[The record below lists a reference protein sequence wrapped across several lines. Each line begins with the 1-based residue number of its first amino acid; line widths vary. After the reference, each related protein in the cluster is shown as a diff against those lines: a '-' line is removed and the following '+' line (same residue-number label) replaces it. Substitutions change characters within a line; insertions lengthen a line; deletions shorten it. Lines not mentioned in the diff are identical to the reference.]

1 MQWSDKIGKKK
12 IDLGS
17 EDVVVVD
24 YKPQVFPLKQSNVS
38 EVYQSSKKSGTD
50 FILSNVVKKI
60 SGIEEIEKNE
70 EKNQIEQQVLTK
82 ITEVQQEA
90 YEQAKK
96 LGYDDGFKQAYAD
109 RKEEI
114 ENYISVFAELVNS
127 IQNIKPELVHQNE
140 AHLVKLTYQ
149 IASRLLYSH
158 IEEDPNVVLPVI
170 EKSIEA
176 AQADEEINLYISPS
190 QYQTIKEIQDSSER
204 KFDFLKNVKLLPSDD
219 IAPGGCVVETNYGE
233 IDARVEERVKKMGDE
248 VFKSVPKIKKIAG

>member
-24 YKPQVFPLKQSNVS
+24 YKPQVFPIKQSNVS
-38 EVYQSSKKSGTD
+38 EVYQNSKKSGTD
-50 FILSNVVKKI
+50 FILSSVVKKI

-70 EKNQIEQQVLTK
+70 EKNHIEQQVLTK

-96 LGYDDGFKQAYAD
+96 LGYDDGFKQAYMD

-114 ENYISVFAELVNS
+114 EKYIALFQDLVNS
-127 IQNIKPELVHQNE
+127 LQNIKPELVQQNE

-158 IEEDPNVVLPVI
+158 IEEDPSLVLPVI

-176 AQADEEINLYISPS
+176 AQADEEINLYISPEQFQKLS
-190 QYQTIKEIQDSSER
+190 EVQESSER
-204 KFDFLKNVKLLPSDD
+204 KFEFLKNVKLIPSDD
-219 IAPGGCVVETNYGE
+219 VSPGGCIVETNYGE
-233 IDARVEERVKKMGDE
+233 IDARVEERIKKMGDE
-248 VFKSVPKIKKIAG
+248 LFKSVPKIKKIAG